1 MYNYYIN
8 EELVE
13 EYPKAKP
20 RKFKYGE
27 THYVALVDG
36 TEDETTR
43 VDNEITDI
51 NEYHTYDYKVSRVAA
66 YGTIESQLEFI
77 TENGLDAWQAKVT
90 DIKNKYPKHVNDGI
104 ITDIL

>member
-1 MYNYYIN
+1 MFNYYVN

-13 EYPKAKP
+13 SYPKGNP
-20 RKFKYGE
+20 RKFNYGE
-27 THYVALVDG
+27 THYIEVVDSK
-36 TEDETTR
+36 EDETTR

-51 NEYHTYDYKVSRVAA
+51 SQYPNYDYKVSRMSA

-90 DIKNKYPKHVNDGI
+90 EIKNKYPKHVNDGI

>member
-1 MYNYYIN
+1 MGVNTPTFN
-8 EELVE
+8 
-13 EYPKAKP
+13 P